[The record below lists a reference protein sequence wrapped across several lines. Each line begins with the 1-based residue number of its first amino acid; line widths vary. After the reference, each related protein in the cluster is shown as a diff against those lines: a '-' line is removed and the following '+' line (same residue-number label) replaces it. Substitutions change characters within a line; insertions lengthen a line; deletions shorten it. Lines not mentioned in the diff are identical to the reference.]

1 MRLKCAMMAV
11 ALISWL
17 VGCGGSTTP
26 PVPASVTASHGGLLL
41 ALPKQKGFVEIVVE
55 PEKTSK
61 SQARL
66 VAYFVSADG
75 STALEP
81 APTDVS
87 FKSDDGKTTSL
98 VADAKPDPSSK
109 AARFASAPGAFA
121 PGRALAG
128 NLTATIGGEAL
139 TIAVLSR

>member
-1 MRLKCAMMAV
+1 MRLKCAMMA
-11 ALISWL
+11 ATLISWL
-17 VGCGGSTTP
+17 AGCGGSTSTP
-26 PVPASVTASHGGLLL
+26 IPASVTASHGGLLL

-61 SQARL
+61 SQGRL
-66 VAYFVSADG
+66 VAYFVSSDG
-75 STALEP
+75 STVLEP

-87 FKSDDGKTTSL
+87 FKSDDGKTTAL

-109 AARFASAPGAFA
+109 AARYASVPGAFA

-128 NLTATIGGEAL
+128 DLSANLGGEVASVTVL
-139 TIAVLSR
+139 TR